1 MNVSTRNTLLA
12 CAAAAALFV
21 PSGVATGQA
30 VCPGGCGPAP
40 VNPGPVLPMGP
51 TVIVPGM
58 GGSTTSGGQ
67 QSGPGCCNHTPGALD
82 VSIPGVTLGAP
93 NIIAG
98 ASSVNMHSSTLQTHG
113 FLKQQKQ
120 QQYSNRRLNV
130 VGGGGF
136 VASTPATP
144 SSELTLEGQ
153 PEQYTETIT
162 EQVPVTE
169 EYCVDQVSYVSAYRP
184 VRADCLDDK
193 GTPHPASQVSGAK
206 QLSSKH
212 SGEVYRCMAGTY
224 MQITLGQMNGSQADF
239 SKAESFSCAKGE
251 ALVHRAS
258 GDLTCARQAPQ
269 RNCNERS
276 LLRRNGPGMKLIEL
290 RRETK
295 TCVPQNRTVY
305 KAVSRQVQ
313 RTRATAPT
321 QIQLNG
327 GVGNGLN

>member
-12 CAAAAALFV
+12 CAAATALFV
-21 PSGVATGQA
+21 PSGVALGQA

-40 VNPGPVLPMGP
+40 VNPGPLLPTGP
-51 TVIVPGM
+51 AVIVPGL
-58 GGSTTSGGQ
+58 GGATPSGTPQ
-67 QSGPGCCNHTPGALD
+67 TGPGCCDTPSGVNL
-82 VSIPGVTLGAP
+82 PGVTLGAP
-93 NIIAG
+93 NI
-98 ASSVNMHSSTLQTHG
+98 VVSTPNTNVGVTSIQTQG
-113 FLKQQKQ
+113 FLQQQKQ
-120 QQYSNRRLNV
+120 QQFSNRRYNV

-144 SSELTLEGQ
+144 ARELMLEGQ

-169 EYCVDQVSYVSAYRP
+169 EYCVDQVSYVSKLRP

-193 GTPHPASQVSGAK
+193 GTPHPASQVSGEKQVSAK
-206 QLSSKH
+206 YA
-212 SGEVYRCMAGTY
+212 GEVYRCMAGTY
-224 MQITLGQMNGSQADF
+224 MQVTLGQMNGSQADF

-251 ALVHRAS
+251 ALVHRAG
-258 GDLTCARQAPQ
+258 GDLSCAPQAPQ

-276 LLRRNGPGMKLIEL
+276 LLRRNGPGMKLINL
-290 RRETK
+290 RREAK
-295 TCVPQNRTVY
+295 VCVPQNRTVM
-305 KAVSRQVQ
+305 KSVSRQVQ

-321 QIQLNG
+321 RIQLNG